1 MAMGPIWIKVYV
13 RLPAAGDTSVS
24 LESKLLANI
33 LQPVALWKYNKYLW
47 SADFRYAR
55 QVT

>member
-1 MAMGPIWIKVYV
+1 MHLRFSFLQPGYPMAMGPIWIKVYV

-33 LQPVALWKYNKYLW
+33 LQPVAL
-47 SADFRYAR
+47 
-55 QVT
+55 